1 MFGILKLF
9 TNNYMSRIIQVF
21 EFEKLTLNKDLRGR
35 YLEQKELDK
44 QYEYNDKNDNVYFT
58 GIREGVKFKNYVGV
72 IQIGGLT
79 IEILP
84 KTDKNV
90 SEDSDFSAWHGA
102 LLNMLKVCKHIN
114 VNSVSEASLKR
125 KNNSILD
132 LYFEMYLDEVQ
143 SLLRAGLVKKYRSDS
158 SNVFA
163 LKGRLDFNKNIQK
176 NLIHQERF
184 FTEHQVYDYE
194 NLVNQIIL
202 KGLTILGSLTYNSQ
216 LKDKISRLRVSFPE
230 IKEISIQKYHFD
242 KVKENR
248 KTVAYTRALQI
259 AKMIILNY
267 SPDIRSGQENMLTLL
282 FDMNK
287 LWEEYVYRMLLRTK
301 DDNLTVSFQNKQVF
315 WEGRT
320 IRPDLVLIRKN
331 DNNDDETFVIDTKW
345 KVLDASNP
353 KPSDNDLKQMYAYN
367 LYWNAKRSMLL
378 YPNSKGI
385 DEKFGNYWKGRE
397 VPENNQCKVGFINI
411 LDEGN
416 FLNLDIGEEILSK
429 LN

>member
-1 MFGILKLF
+1 
-9 TNNYMSRIIQVF
+9 MSRAIQVF
-21 EFEKLTLNKDLRGR
+21 EFEKLTLHKDWRGR

-44 QYEYNDKNDNVYFT
+44 LYEFNDNNDNAYFT
-58 GIREGVKFKNYVGV
+58 GIRDGVKFKNYVGV

-84 KTDKNV
+84 KTDKNTA
-90 SEDSDFSAWHGA
+90 EDSDFSAWHGA

-125 KNNSILD
+125 KHNSILD

-143 SLLRAGLVKKYRSDS
+143 SLLRTGLVKKYRRDS

-202 KGLTILGSLTYNSQ
+202 RGLTILGSLTYNTQ

-230 IKEISIQKYHFD
+230 IKEITIQKYHFD

-248 KTVAYTRALQI
+248 KTIAYTRALQI

-301 DDNLTVSFQNKQVF
+301 DKNLTVSFQNKQVF

-320 IRPDLVLIRKN
+320 IRPDLVLNKKN
-331 DNNDDETFVIDTKW
+331 ENGVDDIFVIDTKW
-345 KVLDASNP
+345 KVLDATNP
-353 KPSDNDLKQMYAYN
+353 KPSDNDLKQMYSYN

-378 YPNSKGI
+378 YPNSKAI

-397 VPENNQCKVGFINI
+397 GSENNQCKVGFIDI
-411 LDEGN
+411 LDDNSQLN
-416 FLNLDIGEEILSK
+416 FSIGEQILSK
-429 LN
+429 LI

>member
-1 MFGILKLF
+1 
-9 TNNYMSRIIQVF
+9 MSRIIQVF
-21 EFEKLTLNKDLRGR
+21 EFEKLTLHEDWRGR

-44 QYEYNDKNDNVYFT
+44 LYEYNDKNDNVYFT

-184 FTEHQVYDYE
+184 FTQHQVYDYE

-331 DNNDDETFVIDTKW
+331 KNNDDETFVIDTKW
-345 KVLDASNP
+345 KVLDANNP

-378 YPNSKGI
+378 YPNSKDI

-397 VPENNQCKVGFINI
+397 EPENNQCKVGFINV
-411 LDEGN
+411 LDEGD

>member
-1 MFGILKLF
+1 
-9 TNNYMSRIIQVF
+9 MSRIIQVF
-21 EFEKLTLNKDLRGR
+21 EFEKLTLHEDWRGR
-35 YLEQKELDK
+35 YLKQKELDK
-44 QYEYNDKNDNVYFT
+44 LYEYNDKNDNVYFT

-102 LLNMLKVCKHIN
+102 LLNMLKVCRHIN
-114 VNSVSEASLKR
+114 INSVSEASLKR
-125 KNNSILD
+125 KHNSILD

-320 IRPDLVLIRKN
+320 IRPDLVLIRRN
-331 DNNDDETFVIDTKW
+331 DNDDDETFVIDTKW
-345 KVLDASNP
+345 KVLDANNP

-378 YPNSKGI
+378 YPNSKSI
-385 DEKFGNYWKGRE
+385 DEKYGNYWKGRE

-411 LDEGN
+411 LDEGD